1 MLRIAFAAVSEA
13 NADAAPPEP
22 RYCVLTESTVRARW
36 IHVHRVGS
44 NSRLREAVLDRSGQ
58 PLRLPVETDE
68 RTFLEIAR
76 AELANEAGRFAF
88 VARDHR
94 GRYQG
99 RRDFWLYR
107 SEAERAQILKRR
119 TPTPAEKQEAA
130 LAAAVQRCESAEQAL
145 DVERRRREEV
155 EVAIDAERTR
165 GEQLARELAEAL
177 AGLADARS
185 RIEEMA
191 DALVDAEQIMG
202 AWLDPGE
209 AAEGEEYDD
218 AVHEEE
224 AAEET
229 SAAPGF
235 DERIE
240 EYAALLESL
249 LGRLG
254 GLVKAVA
261 SPRVEQRS
269 ASS

>member
-1 MLRIAFAAVSEA
+1 MLRIAFAAVPEA
-13 NADAAPPEP
+13 NADTAPPEP
-22 RYCVLTESTVRARW
+22 CYCVLTESTVRARW

-44 NSRLREAVLDRSGQ
+44 NSRLREAVLDRNGQ

-76 AELANEAGRFAF
+76 AELAEEAGRFAF

-119 TPTPAEKQEAA
+119 APTPAEKQEAA
-130 LAAAVQRCESAEQAL
+130 LVAAVQRCESAEQAL
-145 DVERRRREEV
+145 ELERRRREDV
-155 EVAIDAERTR
+155 EAAIVAERTR

-177 AGLADARS
+177 AALEDARM

-191 DALVDAEQIMG
+191 DVLVEAKEMMDV
-202 AWLDPGE
+202 WPDSGE
-209 AAEGEEYDD
+209 AAEGEEHED

-224 AAEET
+224 DPEEMPA
-229 SAAPGF
+229 SPSF
-235 DERIE
+235 DEQIE
-240 EYAALLESL
+240 
-249 LGRLG
+249 GTH
-254 GLVKAVA
+254 
-261 SPRVEQRS
+261 SP
-269 ASS
+269 